1 MVERVV
7 AAHNEVCEHD
17 RDDDDDRK
25 GDDAH
30 DERVARGEHELFLQ
44 RALVVDKGV
53 PHAEERAFAV
63 AEAEINDIYL
73 REDRNG
79 AEKIA
84 VQMHE
89 EAAETLCIL
98 LLHGVQGVDR
108 EFEAP
113 CCPLLEEE
121 YHGGDDDRDNGECGS
136 KVVVCTVFTEILII
150 KQHREGLEALA
161 EDGGRTEVGKRLH
174 EHHECSGED
183 GGHSE
188 MQHDVE
194 KTLHTGA
201 AHICRGLH
209 EGIVNALESTVH
221 VDEHEREE
229 LERLRQGDAAEAVDA
244 GHGDAEGGFEKLCD
258 DTAASE
264 QHDPRVRAQKRG
276 GHATKYADDE
286 EDFCA
291 LEAVERIKVS
301 KRNTDHEREHR
312 DKNGDLERIIDGV
325 HIVAV
330 AEKLVELL
338 PREAAVRHD
347 DCLLDDAEHR
357 VNEHRDE

>member
-1 MVERVV
+1 
-7 AAHNEVCEHD
+7 
-17 RDDDDDRK
+17 
-25 GDDAH
+25 
-30 DERVARGEHELFLQ
+30 
-44 RALVVDKGV
+44 
-53 PHAEERAFAV
+53 
-63 AEAEINDIYL
+63 
-73 REDRNG
+73 
-79 AEKIA
+79 
-84 VQMHE
+84 MHE
-89 EAAETLCIL
+89 KAAETLCIL
-98 LLHGVQGVDR
+98 LLHGVQGVDG

-244 GHGDAEGGFEKLCD
+244 GQGDAEGGFEKLCD

-276 GHATKYADDE
+276 GHAAKYADDE
-286 EDFCA
+286 EDLRA
-291 LEAVERIKVS
+291 LEAIERIKVS

-357 VNEHRDE
+357 VNEHRDEQHQQ

>member
-89 EAAETLCIL
+89 KAAETLCIL

-244 GHGDAEGGFEKLCD
+244 GQGDAEGGFEKLCD

-276 GHATKYADDE
+276 GHAAKYADDE
-286 EDFCA
+286 ENLCA